1 MRVSAR
7 SKGSACKRARTAS
20 ATRAAASAS
29 ATVEIDFAT
38 GANSPSTATI
48 PTAKIA
54 TAATT
59 SSNENPRTQELPR
72 WSGLT
77 SSRFVNAGSRLAR
90 DSDKGHD
97 QRWAVH
103 GGKRLGVKPRHLGA
117 EGFI

>member
-7 SKGSACKRARTAS
+7 SKGNACKRARTAS

-59 SSNENPRTQELPR
+59 SSREKPRTQELPR
-72 WSGLT
+72 WSGLA
-77 SSRFVNAGSRLAR
+77 SSRFVNAGPEHAR
-90 DSDKGHD
+90 SSGKCSNQGC
-97 QRWAVH
+97 ALP
-103 GGKRLGVKPRHLGA
+103 GEKRLEVKPLHLEA
-117 EGFI
+117 E